1 VLISPMLLGA
11 FQPPR
16 SAPCEPATVW
26 RSAQDDDFVASWRGK
41 KQRQVSSYG
50 TMSWASLPNLRDT
63 PRFSLCPAP
72 LLVNTSTAYSVHF
85 NFRKNKAPVFERSAV
100 LVSTESRSTVKMI
113 ARVVS
118 RF

>member
-1 VLISPMLLGA
+1 MLLGA

-16 SAPCEPATVW
+16 SAPCEPATVG